1 MKNPKRNKKFK
12 ALLAEMGQV
21 EEIIMYIPKF
31 LNLQVLIFTNP

>member
-21 EEIIMYIPKF
+21 EEVESEDKEW
-31 LNLQVLIFTNP
+31 VT